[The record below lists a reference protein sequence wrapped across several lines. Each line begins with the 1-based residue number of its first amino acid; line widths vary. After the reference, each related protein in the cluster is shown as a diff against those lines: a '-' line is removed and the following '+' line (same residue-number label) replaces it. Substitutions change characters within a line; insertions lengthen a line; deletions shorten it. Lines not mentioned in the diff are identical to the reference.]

1 MLHLWGSPFAAIT
14 LVVWKGAAGLD
25 NAQGPVYFGVQ
36 MARQVG
42 DIKIVGTVEDLCFY
56 KMEGAFFVRMKS
68 SLTGKRFWKDKAFAG
83 SRRSAGLLGRAS
95 SLASRLYHQLPNEKK
110 DRDAFRQLT
119 GKVKLLLK
127 DGCMEEEIEGWF
139 VQTYLPELVVVT
151 PGYTKKKKVTQFTI
165 AVRQDLRS
173 TGLFLVPRRMNE
185 QLASSVRP
193 ERRLRRLVRERGSPL
208 RVVTVD
214 GCG

>member
-1 MLHLWGSPFAAIT
+1 
-14 LVVWKGAAGLD
+14 
-25 NAQGPVYFGVQ
+25 

-68 SLTGKRFWKDKAFAG
+68 SLTGKRFWKDKVFAG

-95 SLASRLYHQLPNEKK
+95 SLASRLYRQLPTEKK
-110 DRDAFRQLT
+110 DRDVFRQLT

-127 DGCMEEEIEGWF
+127 DGCTEEGIEGWF

-151 PGYTKKKKVTQFTI
+151 PGYTEKKKATQLTT
-165 AVRQDLRS
+165 AVRQGLRS
-173 TGLFLVPRRMNE
+173 TGLFLVPGRMNE
-185 QLASSVRP
+185 RPASRP
-193 ERRLRRLVRERGSPL
+193 RPGRRLRRLVRERGSPL
-208 RVVTVD
+208 RAVPAD